1 MKVSIT
7 WSNGRLKKDCHMVSA
22 FGMFRDAGKE
32 SMWDGTTWA
41 QCP

>member
-1 MKVSIT
+1 MKVSILGLT
-7 WSNGRLKKDCHMVSA
+7 RLKKDCHMVSA